1 MKKPNVAVVGASGL
15 VGSTFLKV
23 LEERDFP
30 IENLY
35 VMSSYRS
42 AGKTV
47 KFKGQEYVPVTVLA
61 RRGGAALI
69 ASPMLRGGMSVLLFP
84 AADSAPS

>member
-23 LEERDFP
+23 LEERAFP

-35 VMSSYRS
+35 VM
-42 AGKTV
+42 
-47 KFKGQEYVPVTVLA
+47 
-61 RRGGAALI
+61 
-69 ASPMLRGGMSVLLFP
+69 
-84 AADSAPS
+84 